1 MRLLLDEMYPAHLA
15 RALRERAMDV
25 TGVDERDPLKGLAD
39 EELLVIAAREERAI
53 VSENVSDFMRL
64 YGEWAAAGRDHAGVV
79 IALSSRFSRTPAG
92 YETLVTA
99 LAELCSE
106 RSDRDPLRNAVHFLT
121 RP

>member
-15 RALRERAMDV
+15 RALRERGLDV

-39 EELLVIAAREERAI
+39 EELLVIAAREERAV

-64 YGEWAAAGRDHAGVV
+64 YGEWAAAGREHAGVV

-92 YETLVTA
+92 WGALVTA
-99 LAELCSE
+99 LAELRSE
-106 RSDRDPLRNAVHFLT
+106 RSDRDALRNAVHFLV